1 MTMPV
6 PGMVLTIRFRT
17 IVFLVCIHAMPL
29 LQRQTEAATLT
40 EGGRFHV
47 AIAGHGRCCAAFTA
61 AIDRFCH
68 AGDRGAGWL
77 AGKRHAGAGAWGG
90 TASAGAG
97 SDCRAAADGFAASAA
112 GRGAG
117 SACGGGGSLCVAGGA
132 GAATGASLMQDA
144 GRCMSAP
151 LACGGN
157 EKLTPDNR

>member
-47 AIAGHGRCCAAFTA
+47 AIAGHGRCCAAFAA

-68 AGDRGAGWL
+68 AGDGGVGWL
-77 AGKRHAGAGAWGG
+77 AGKRHAGAGAGG
-90 TASAGAG
+90 GAASARAG
-97 SDCRAAADGFAASAA
+97 PDRRAAAGGFAASAA

-117 SACGGGGSLCVAGGA
+117 SACGGGCSLCAAGGA
-132 GAATGASLMQDA
+132 GAATRASLMHDA

-151 LACGGN
+151 LASGGN
-157 EKLTPDNR
+157 EKLTPG